1 MKKVRLLFSIA
12 LIVFLTS
19 CKITP
24 GHERSMELD
33 ITVPD
38 SEFLIEW

>member
-1 MKKVRLLFSIA
+1 MKLLFSIA
-12 LIVFLTS
+12 LLVLLTS

-24 GHERSMELD
+24 GTDREVELD
-33 ITVPD
+33 ISIPD

>member
-1 MKKVRLLFSIA
+1 MRTLIILILLSI
-12 LIVFLTS
+12 LLTS

-24 GHERSMELD
+24 GTERSVDLD
-33 ITVPD
+33 ISVPD